1 MRFVCIPV
9 LLVASLTLAQAPA
22 NTTATP
28 APKPLPTSVNAASAV
43 RRPKTSSLAPD
54 TPVITIMGLC
64 DAASARPKTGA
75 TAAKR
80 ATGAACKTVIT
91 RAQFDALA
99 EAIQPNLPSAAKFQ
113 LATIYPKLLLMQR
126 EFRKQG
132 LEKDPK
138 VKQSLA
144 FSRVRSE
151 AEEMARALKEKA
163 DDVPNAEI
171 EKYYKDNPSEFE
183 QFELQR
189 IFVSKET
196 KPAVKDNKP
205 EPKQESSKSSETEKD
220 SNQESA
226 QPAEKAKADD
236 TKVDNDRM
244 KELADAVHAQ
254 AVAGEDFEKLQ
265 KQATELAG
273 LQAGPSANLGKL
285 TAHQLPPAHVIVT
298 SMKTGEVSQVFVD
311 PNGYY
316 IYKLVSKSI
325 KPLDQVR
332 ADIKTNLAQRRF
344 AEAMQSVEQSART
357 VLNDTYFPKP
367 NSARGFGGRDSH
379 GIKQITIPPTPPE
392 PVAAHPATASPEA
405 PKN

>member
-1 MRFVCIPV
+1 
-9 LLVASLTLAQAPA
+9 A
-22 NTTATP
+22 
-28 APKPLPTSVNAASAV
+28 
-43 RRPKTSSLAPD
+43 
-54 TPVITIMGLC
+54 
-64 DAASARPKTGA
+64 
-75 TAAKR
+75 
-80 ATGAACKTVIT
+80 
-91 RAQFDALA
+91 
-99 EAIQPNLPSAAKFQ
+99 
-113 LATIYPKLLLMQR
+113 
-126 EFRKQG
+126 
-132 LEKDPK
+132 
-138 VKQSLA
+138 LA

-265 KQATELAG
+265 
-273 LQAGPSANLGKL
+273 
-285 TAHQLPPAHVIVT
+285 
-298 SMKTGEVSQVFVD
+298 
-311 PNGYY
+311 
-316 IYKLVSKSI
+316 
-325 KPLDQVR
+325 
-332 ADIKTNLAQRRF
+332 
-344 AEAMQSVEQSART
+344 SVEQSART
-357 VLNDTYFPKP
+357 VLNVTYFPKP